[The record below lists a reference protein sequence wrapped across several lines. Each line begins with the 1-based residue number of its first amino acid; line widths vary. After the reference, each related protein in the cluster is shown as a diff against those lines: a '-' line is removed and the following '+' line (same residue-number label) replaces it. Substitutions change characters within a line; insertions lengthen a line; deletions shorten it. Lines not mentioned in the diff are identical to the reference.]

1 MKLTKREIMSLFES
15 KGATKSELDRKS
27 VIFLSSIFQDRLL
40 SVSGVITDI
49 NSFDQASLE
58 NQLSLKSL
66 SDLDVFDLE
75 DFIHS
80 NEISTPQ
87 ANSVTPAQLDCL
99 SDGARKIILDAKGH
113 ESNREKEIWFSLVEV
128 VQTGLPITPVAGE
141 QYFERSN
148 GDLTVTFSAPS
159 ELKLPHGPMARK
171 LFIWLV
177 SEAVKTKGDKVNLG
191 KSLKSFVTNTLGA
204 TWTTGKNGNRDQ
216 WMECL
221 ASMLG
226 MSITATRKGRLAKGN
241 KIDIANL
248 TISKRASL
256 WWSPD
261 FDDGMDAIIEFNDG
275 FIEAVKTN
283 AVPGDALAMQGILKE
298 GGCLAFDI
306 YSWFTYRYYKLDASG
321 QQSVSISIYD
331 LWKQSGSSASSFWT
345 YKRAFLKS
353 LNIISKW
360 YRQANY
366 KVVENTL
373 ILHRSTP
380 HISSVLASTKLKKMS
395 EASVKE

>member
-1 MKLTKREIMSLFES
+1 MKLTKRELLSLFELN
-15 KGATKSELDRKS
+15 GATKSELDRKA
-27 VIFLSSIFQDRLL
+27 VIFQSSFFQDRLL
-40 SVSGVITDI
+40 SVSGVITDS
-49 NSFDQASLE
+49 NSLDQNSIE
-58 NQLSLKSL
+58 NQLSPQSL

-75 DFIHS
+75 DFVQS
-80 NEISTPQ
+80 TEISTAQ

-99 SDGARKIILDAKGH
+99 SESARRIILDAKGS
-113 ESNREKEIWFSLVEV
+113 EFSREKEIWFSLVEV
-128 VQTGLPITPVAGE
+128 VQTGLPIAPVNGE

-159 ELKLPHGPMARK
+159 ELRLPHGPMARK

-177 SEAVKTKGDKVNLG
+177 SEAVKTKGDRVNLG

-204 TWTTGKNGNRDQ
+204 TWTTGKNGNREQ

-256 WWSPD
+256 WWSPE
-261 FDDGMDAIIEFNDG
+261 FDEGGDAIIEFNDG
-275 FIEAVKTN
+275 FIEAVRTN

-331 LWKQSGSSASSFWT
+331 LWKQSGSSANNYHT

-353 LNIISKW
+353 LKIVSKW

-366 KVVENTL
+366 KVDENTL
-373 ILHRSTP
+373 TLHRSTP
-380 HISSVLASTKLKKMS
+380 HISPVLASAKLKKMS
-395 EASVKE
+395 AALEKE